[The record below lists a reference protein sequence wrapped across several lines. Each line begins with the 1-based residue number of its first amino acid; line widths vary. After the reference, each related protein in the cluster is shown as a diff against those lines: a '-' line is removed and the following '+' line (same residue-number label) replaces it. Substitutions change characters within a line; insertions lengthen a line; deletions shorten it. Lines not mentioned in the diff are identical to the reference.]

1 MKQLLNFIPLIFFFV
16 FLSIYDIFAGVQA
29 LMISATVSFIILLII
44 YRKIDKIELI
54 SYLMIIVFGGF
65 TLYTREP
72 NIIKW
77 KVTIINF
84 AFAAA
89 LLVSQF
95 MFKKNLLQT
104 MLGKEI
110 QLNPIVWNKLN
121 LLWISFFMCC
131 GIVSLAATYYTSD
144 DFFWKFKVFI
154 LPGASLL
161 LSLIS
166 GIYIYKNMHK
176 SANESN

>member
-1 MKQLLNFIPLIFFFV
+1 MKQLLNFIPLVFFFV
-16 FLSIYDIFAGVQA
+16 FLTMYDVFVGVQA
-29 LMISATVSFIILLII
+29 LMIAATACFLLILI
-44 YRKIDKIELI
+44 LYRKLDKVELI
-54 SYLMIIVFGGF
+54 SYLMVMVFGGF
-65 TLYTREP
+65 TLYMRDP

-84 AFAAA
+84 LFASA

-95 MFKKNLLQT
+95 FFKKNLLQK

-110 QLNPIVWNKLN
+110 QLETNIWNKLN
-121 LLWISFFMCC
+121 LLWIFFFILC
-131 GIVSLAATYYTSD
+131 GTISLGATYYMTD
-144 DFFWKFKVFI
+144 DFFWIFKVFI

-166 GIYIYKNMHK
+166 GIYIYKNMNK
-176 SANESN
+176 DTENK

>member
-1 MKQLLNFIPLIFFFV
+1 MKQLLNFIPLVFFFV
-16 FLSIYDIFAGVQA
+16 FLTKYDIFVGVQA
-29 LMISATVSFIILLII
+29 LMIAATLCFLLVLIL
-44 YRKIDKIELI
+44 YRKLDKVELI
-54 SYLMIIVFGGF
+54 SYLMVMVFGGF
-65 TLYTREP
+65 TLYMRDP

-84 AFAAA
+84 LFALA

-95 MFKKNLLQT
+95 FFKKNLLQT

-110 QLNPIVWNKLN
+110 QLETNIWNKLN
-121 LLWISFFMCC
+121 LLWIFFFILC
-131 GIVSLAATYYTSD
+131 GTISLGATYYMTD
-144 DFFWKFKVFI
+144 DFFWIFKVFI

-166 GIYIYKNMHK
+166 GIYIYKNMNK
-176 SANESN
+176 DTENK